1 MPDKTKPSKGKSK
14 LFGKSLFG
22 YSRKDVNDY
31 IYTVS
36 LDSDKR
42 IKELE
47 ERLAQSEKSLKEQ
60 RDENTQLSELV
71 RQSDKALGECTERIN
86 ALTEELCK
94 KTAALESMRDEIDAI
109 YARTTQSGGI
119 REAVNEAAEKRL
131 SEVSEKV
138 SALKKAA
145 AERKKDKES
154 DEELSLPDALNAVKK
169 KILSFLK

>member
-1 MPDKTKPSKGKSK
+1 MPDKTSKGKSK

-22 YSRKDVNDY
+22 YNRKDVNDY

-60 RDENTQLSELV
+60 RDENTHLSELV
-71 RQSDKALGECTERIN
+71 RQSDKALGDCTERIN

-109 YARTTQSGGI
+109 YARSTQSGGI

-138 SALKKAA
+138 NALKKAA

>member
-1 MPDKTKPSKGKSK
+1 MPDKTSKGKSK

-22 YSRKDVNDY
+22 YNRKDVNDY

-71 RQSDKALGECTERIN
+71 RQSDKALGDCTEKIN

-109 YARTTQSGGI
+109 YARSTQSGGI

-138 SALKKAA
+138 NALKKAA

>member
-47 ERLAQSEKSLKEQ
+47 ERLAQSEKS
-60 RDENTQLSELV
+60 
-71 RQSDKALGECTERIN
+71 
-86 ALTEELCK
+86 
-94 KTAALESMRDEIDAI
+94 
-109 YARTTQSGGI
+109 
-119 REAVNEAAEKRL
+119 
-131 SEVSEKV
+131 
-138 SALKKAA
+138 
-145 AERKKDKES
+145 
-154 DEELSLPDALNAVKK
+154 
-169 KILSFLK
+169 

>member
-1 MPDKTKPSKGKSK
+1 MPDKTSKGKSK

-22 YSRKDVNDY
+22 YNRKDVNDY

-71 RQSDKALGECTERIN
+71 RQSDKALGDCTERIN

-109 YARTTQSGGI
+109 YARSTQSGGI

-138 SALKKAA
+138 NALKKAA